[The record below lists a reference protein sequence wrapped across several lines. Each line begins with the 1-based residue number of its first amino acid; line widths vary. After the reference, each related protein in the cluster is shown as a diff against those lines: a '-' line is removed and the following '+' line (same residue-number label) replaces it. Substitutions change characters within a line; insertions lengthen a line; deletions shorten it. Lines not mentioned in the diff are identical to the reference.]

1 MKRTIFSL
9 FAGAALIFGGTACER
24 HAASELEEGEGG
36 APKEM
41 EAAQSPAEAAKTH
54 ASEGTPANVAG
65 SGPLTEQPKGD
76 KVDKNEL
83 QKASTPKVQ
92 KFFPDS
98 K

>member
-1 MKRTIFSL
+1 M
-9 FAGAALIFGGTACER
+9 ACER

-54 ASEGTPANVAG
+54 ASEGTPTNVGG
-65 SGPLTEQPKGD
+65 SGPLEQQPKPD
-76 KVDKNEL
+76 KGEL
-83 QKASTPKVQ
+83 QKASTPAVP

>member
-1 MKRTIFSL
+1 MKRTIFSF
-9 FAGAALIFGGTACER
+9 FAAAALIFGGAACER

-41 EAAQSPAEAAKTH
+41 EAAPAEATAPH

-65 SGPLTEQPKGD
+65 SGPLEKQPKP
-76 KVDKNEL
+76 DKNDL
-83 QKASTPKVQ
+83 QKAGTAPVQ